1 MRIVILS
8 RKRTLYSTH
17 RLIEVAETMGH
28 TVQVMDPLKCNLV
41 IDRNKP
47 TMFHAREEVTDV
59 DVVMP
64 RIGATIT
71 DFGLAVVNHFDMMGV
86 PVVNSATSIARTR
99 DKLRCLQL
107 LTRHDIDIPRTVMF
121 RNPNHLLGALERV
134 GGVPV
139 ILKLLQGTQGIGVMI
154 AETRESVE
162 SVIETMWGLGQNILI
177 QEFVHESK
185 GRDVRA
191 LVVGRRV
198 IAAMRRKARVGEF
211 RSNIHRGGLGAL
223 VELDDVS
230 QHAAVEATRVMGLEV
245 AGVDLL
251 ESARGPKV
259 MEINSSPGFEA
270 LERATGQ
277 DIARVM
283 IEHAAA
289 FSRRDRARRRAESE
303 ADLDIADAF
312 REKP

>member
-1 MRIVILS
+1 MRIVLLS
-8 RKRTLYSTH
+8 RRRTLYSTR
-17 RLIEVAETMGH
+17 RLIEVAEEMGH
-28 TVQVMDPLKCNLV
+28 EVHVLDPLRCNLV
-41 IDRNKP
+41 LDRNRP
-47 TMFHAREEVTDV
+47 SMFHAKDEVRDV
-59 DVVMP
+59 DVVLP
-64 RIGATIT
+64 RIGAAIT

-121 RNPNHLLGALERV
+121 RNPAHLAGALEMV

-154 AETRESVE
+154 AETQESVE
-162 SVIETMWGLGQNILI
+162 SVIETIWGLGQNILL
-177 QEFVHESK
+177 QEFVRESR
-185 GRDVRA
+185 GRDLRA
-191 LVVGRRV
+191 LVAGGRV
-198 IAAMRRKARVGEF
+198 IAAMRRKARVGQF
-211 RSNIHRGGLGAL
+211 RSNIHRGGTGEA
-223 VELDDVS
+223 VTPDAATER
-230 QHAAVEATRVMGLEV
+230 AAVEATRVMGLEI

-251 ESARGPKV
+251 ESSRGPKV

-277 DIARVM
+277 DIARTM
-283 IEHAAA
+283 IEHAVN

-303 ADLDIADAF
+303 ADLDLADAF
-312 REKP
+312 REKS

>member
-8 RKRTLYSTH
+8 RRRTLYSTR
-17 RLIEVAETMGH
+17 RLIEVAEEGGH
-28 TVQVMDPLKCNLV
+28 VVQVMDPLRCNLV
-41 IDRNKP
+41 LDRHSP
-47 TMFHAREEVTDV
+47 SMFHGRDEVRDV
-59 DVVMP
+59 DVVLP

-86 PVVNSATSIARTR
+86 PVVNNATSIARTR

-121 RNPNHLLGALERV
+121 RNPAHLAGALEMV

-154 AETRESVE
+154 AETQESVE
-162 SVIETMWGLGQNILI
+162 SVLETMWGLGQNILL
-177 QEFVHESK
+177 QEFVRESK
-185 GRDVRA
+185 GRDIRA
-191 LVVGRRV
+191 LVADGRV
-198 IAAMRRKARVGEF
+198 VAAMRRKSRMGQF
-211 RSNIHRGGLGAL
+211 RANIHRGGTAEAL
-223 VELDDVS
+223 TLDAATER
-230 QHAAVEATRVMGLEV
+230 AAVDATRVMGLEI

-251 ESARGPKV
+251 ESHRGPRV

-270 LERATGQ
+270 LERATGM
-277 DIARVM
+277 DIATTM
-283 IEHAAA
+283 IEHAVS
-289 FSRRDRARRRAESE
+289 FSRLDRARRRAESE
-303 ADLDIADAF
+303 ADLDLADAF